1 MSATAA
7 GSQLILEPGAV
18 IVFEG
23 LDRAG
28 KSTQLEFLHQRVAPG
43 TATLAHMPSGTAMF
57 TQELYL
63 LLENH
68 PPASGLA
75 RQLAHL
81 ACHSENMLS
90 LVDGAASGALVL
102 DRWWWST
109 VAYGWYGGAV
119 QASGISEST
128 FRELVSVVWTPL
140 TASIVILFLTP
151 RGEDP
156 NNVSGVEDGYR
167 ELAGAHPGLA
177 VVVPDMDEGD
187 THDYLVDSLISGRLA
202 RLS

>member
-1 MSATAA
+1 MSATVA
-7 GSQLILEPGAV
+7 GRQLILEPGAV
-18 IVFEG
+18 VVFEG

-28 KSTQLEFLHQRVAPG
+28 KSTQLELLHHRVAPG
-43 TATLAHMPSGTAMF
+43 SATFAHMPSGTATF

-81 ACHSENMLS
+81 ACHSETMTS

-109 VAYGWYGGAV
+109 IAYGWYGGAV

-128 FRELVSVVWTPL
+128 FRELISVVWAPF
-140 TASIVILFLTP
+140 TASIVFLFLTP

-167 ELAGAHPGLA
+167 ELAATHPGLA
-177 VVVPDMDEGD
+177 VVVPDLAKGG
-187 THDYLVDSLISGRLA
+187 THDYLVDNLISAGLA
-202 RLS
+202 CLA